1 MDYAAVVGKTLGLR
15 IQTGNFGD
23 DIGKISE
30 EDFLKQ
36 KKMGSSLKYEHEK
49 GIYYSLITDRL
60 ICGSCLQT
68 AKDVDTI
75 RDKEGVSTILCLQED
90 KDMAWWKLDIVPI
103 QMSTSRLS
111 TS

>member
-1 MDYAAVVGKTLGLR
+1 M
-15 IQTGNFGD
+15 
-23 DIGKISE
+23 
-30 EDFLKQ
+30 Q

-75 RDKEGVSTILCLQED
+75 RDKENVGTILCLQED
-90 KDMAWWKLDIVPI
+90 KDMVWWNLDIVPI
-103 QMSTSRLS
+103 QERAKGALRLKPAPAVS
-111 TS
+111 EVMRIVEAK